1 MRYKNY
7 VAKITNTLEE
17 YKATIDKLE
26 SDYQAETAAVKA
38 KAESMKG
45 KWTDDYIKQYISEH
59 NPDARYRE
67 QIQTA
72 KAKAEPAVN
81 HYLERIKNNLD
92 SYFNAPIRNDFANKI
107 MSIKMT
113 GLELSDL
120 ELELLKQS
128 VSCYMEGR
136 LLGQLAEGRLTDLKL
151 PNMEATYQAFNEY
164 SMYAKGLVNNW
175 SGDTAALLHLND
187 TNAEDFEAVSW
198 DVYFKNNKADEF
210 SKVMEQANAILP
222 ESKIKHELS
231 ENDRK
236 FIDTLIDSKY
246 PSVAKE
252 RVKELAAADSHIESL
267 LLLDERYSKYLEE
280 E

>member
-7 VAKITNTLEE
+7 VSKITSTLEE
-17 YKATIDKLE
+17 YKAIIDKLE

-38 KAESMKG
+38 KAESMQG
-45 KWTDDYIKQYISEH
+45 KWTDDYIRQYISEH

-72 KAKAEPAVN
+72 KAKTEPVVN
-81 HYLERIKNNLD
+81 HYLERIKSNLD
-92 SYFNAPIRNDFANKI
+92 NYFNAPIRTDFANKI
-107 MSIKMT
+107 MTVKMT
-113 GLELSDL
+113 GLELSDM

-128 VSCYMEGR
+128 ASSYMECR

-187 TNAEDFEAVSW
+187 TNTEDFEAVSW
-198 DVYFKNNKADEF
+198 DVYFKDNKADEF

-231 ENDRK
+231 DNDRK

-246 PSVAKE
+246 PSLAKE
-252 RVKELAAADSHIESL
+252 RVKELAEADSHIESL

-280 E
+280 

>member
-17 YKATIDKLE
+17 YKATIDRLE
-26 SDYQAETAAVKA
+26 SDYQAETAAGKA

-45 KWTDDYIKQYISEH
+45 KWTDDYIKQYISEN

-67 QIQTA
+67 QMRTA
-72 KAKAEPAVN
+72 KAKAEPTVK

-92 SYFNAPIRNDFANKI
+92 SYFNAPVRSDFPNKI
-107 MSIKMT
+107 MTIKMT
-113 GLELSDL
+113 GLELSDM

-128 VSCYMEGR
+128 ASSYMECR
-136 LLGQLAEGRLTDLKL
+136 LLGQIAERRLIDLKL
-151 PNMEATYQAFNEY
+151 PDMQATYEAFNEY
-164 SMYAKGLVNNW
+164 AMYAKGLVNNW
-175 SGDTAALLHLND
+175 SGGTAALLHLND
-187 TNAEDFEAVSW
+187 AGIEDYEAVSW
-198 DVYFKNNKADEF
+198 DAYFKNNKADEF

-246 PSVAKE
+246 PSLAKE
-252 RVKELAAADSHIESL
+252 RVKELAQADSHIESL

-280 E
+280 